1 VFLSGFNVCVSLQS
15 KMVMHDKLEF
25 EKAEARNSVEE
36 YVYDMRGKLY
46 EKYQECVSEE
56 VRVTAESLVFPQFFP
71 A

>member
-1 VFLSGFNVCVSLQS
+1 
-15 KMVMHDKLEF
+15 MVMHDKLEF